1 MGVSVGLVGGVFACG
16 VLACNSDDSSGVPTG
31 SGDNVTVDNDATV
44 QPGPLPFDGGPDSP
58 FARVEGSAY
67 GSPDGYDPYGICQ
80 TCKCPATDYCFGGG
94 GSYTTFD
101 GNCMPTS
108 FGIGCQPLPAGF
120 LMAWCRSPPGHGPA
134 SRWPS
139 LSVVAADVEPV
150 AGRPARRLRQAG
162 WTDPTA

>member
-1 MGVSVGLVGGVFACG
+1 MSGNRGLRWRMGVSVGLVGGVFACG

-108 FGIGCQPLPAGF
+108 FGIGCQPLPAG
-120 LMAWCRSPPGHGPA
+120 C
-134 SRWPS
+134 
-139 LSVVAADVEPV
+139 
-150 AGRPARRLRQAG
+150 
-162 WTDPTA
+162 